1 MTSTSF
7 DGSTFVESRDGSRL
21 ASQLADVRRIL
32 AGGDWFGLGEIEH
45 ITGHPQASI
54 SARIRDL
61 RKERNG
67 SHTIERKYVA
77 NGLWAYRMRLP
88 KGQLSLGLM

>member
-1 MTSTSF
+1 MTTPHF
-7 DGSTFVESRDGSRL
+7 DGSSYEPERDHSRL
-21 ASQLADVRRIL
+21 AGQLADVRDCLRD
-32 AGGDWFGLGEIEH
+32 GQWWGLHDIQH
-45 ITGHPQASI
+45 ATGHPQASI

-67 SHTIERKYVA
+67 AHTIERKYVVD
-77 NGLWAYRMRLP
+77 GLWVYRLLLP